1 MSRSLLPSAVLAA
14 LSLVSN
20 VRPRFMEDRPE
31 LADATL
37 ASRAPILANRRR
49 AVVCCPNI
57 RCDFVFARRNA
68 C

>member
-1 MSRSLLPSAVLAA
+1 MSRSLLPSAALAA

-31 LADATL
+31 LADAAL
-37 ASRAPILANRRR
+37 AARAPILANRRR
-49 AVVCCPNI
+49 AVVCCRNF
-57 RCDFVFARRNA
+57 RCDFVFACRNA